1 VADEDIIAD
10 YALSQAAMVRMLEWL
25 RVEQSDRPEELDRL
39 WGAIVAADPETMAL
53 FLEQF
58 RLDHGTFESFAAS
71 LGVASAVRHVRAAL
85 LEP

>member
-1 VADEDIIAD
+1 
-10 YALSQAAMVRMLEWL
+10 
-25 RVEQSDRPEELDRL
+25 
-39 WGAIVAADPETMAL
+39 MAQ